1 MRKKKLLQH
10 GEICG
15 AKAFLLA
22 LIKIPEK
29 VPAVKVQIL
38 AVMGN
43 QEVGPPCGACREFLM
58 QLDETSG
65 EIEVLMDRKTK
76 KTLRLRELVP
86 DWWGKDR

>member
-1 MRKKKLLQH
+1 LRKKKLLQH

-38 AVMGN
+38 AVMGKFYRFFDFLRCKIRKN
-43 QEVGPPCGACREFLM
+43 RKHKADDCGYHR
-58 QLDETSG
+58 S
-65 EIEVLMDRKTK
+65 
-76 KTLRLRELVP
+76 
-86 DWWGKDR
+86 